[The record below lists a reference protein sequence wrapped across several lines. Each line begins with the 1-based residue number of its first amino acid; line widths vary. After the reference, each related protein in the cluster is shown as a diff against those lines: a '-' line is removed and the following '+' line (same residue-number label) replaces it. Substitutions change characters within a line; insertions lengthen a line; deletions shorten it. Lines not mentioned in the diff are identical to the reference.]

1 MRKPSIIYIYVTCF
15 LKRYF
20 KIGQLSNVNERI
32 YFSKIMFIIICM
44 INVKFIKNEIA
55 YVSFDSGKRSNL
67 LSLNVIRQL
76 TDIAVE
82 LSHNKK
88 LMAVILSGGNQ
99 NFSFGFD
106 LKDKEF
112 LKLEKLGFEENRDYF
127 QLGKIMCDTWEKLK
141 CLTICEIRGWCV
153 GGGVALATS
162 CDLRLAEAA
171 AKFYVPEVER
181 GLNMSWGSVP
191 RINALLGPAK
201 TKRLLLIAEKISS
214 HTAKDWG
221 LIDGYYSPNN
231 LELEVIKLAEKAAEM
246 PRLPFMLT
254 KESVNNHSNA
264 MAKATSYN
272 DHDIFSLAYAS
283 LKEKLFK

>member
-1 MRKPSIIYIYVTCF
+1 
-15 LKRYF
+15 
-20 KIGQLSNVNERI
+20 
-32 YFSKIMFIIICM
+32 MFIIELM
-44 INVKFIKNEIA
+44 VNVQFITDKIVS
-55 YVSFDSGKRSNL
+55 VSFDSGKRSNL

-82 LSHNKK
+82 ISHNKK

-127 QLGKIMCDTWEKLK
+127 QLGKIMCDAWEKLS
-141 CLTICEIRGWCV
+141 CLTVCQIKGWCV
-153 GGGVALATS
+153 GGGVALAIS
-162 CDLRLAEAA
+162 CDLRLAETA

-191 RINALLGPAK
+191 RLIALLGPAK
-201 TKRLLLIAEKISS
+201 TKRLLLLAEKLNSS
-214 HTAKDWG
+214 TAKDWG
-221 LIDGYYSPNN
+221 LIDSYLSPSKLD
-231 LELEVIKLAEKAAEM
+231 LETIKLAEKAAKM
-246 PRLPFMLT
+246 PRLPFILT

-264 MAKATSYN
+264 LAKATSYN
-272 DHDIFSLAYAS
+272 DQDIFSLAYGN
-283 LKEKLFK
+283 LKGEFFK